1 MAQEGFKRK
10 LAAILSA
17 DVEGYSRLMN
27 DDEEATIRTLTA
39 YRSAMTRLIQQYRGR
54 VVDTTGDNLLAEFAS
69 AVDAVNCA
77 VEIQRELAERNAELP
92 EDRRMQFRI
101 GVNVG
106 DVVEEE
112 DRIYG
117 DGVNIA
123 ARVEGLAEA
132 GGICIS
138 GRVYDQVEN
147 KLDLGYDFLGEQE
160 VKNIAKPVRVYRV
173 LSYPGAA
180 AHRVIRAKRAGSRQ
194 WIRIVL
200 VLMILMVVGAGAIAI
215 RNLYLRPSPPQ
226 ESLLGKSSSG
236 GDAAVKILEEPTPI
250 TILIRMMESQ
260 DIWFQENII
269 NEFEKQ
275 NRCKV
280 ILRRFGTDY
289 ELVEILRKEG
299 EIWGKNN
306 VSLVKTPL
314 HLTLLLYKE
323 GLVKTYEDTLSDLE
337 FSKSEIDSWLQ
348 KIMDEFDPV
357 ALKFSRFSTITGE
370 KLHFLPRKLD
380 TRLMIYRKSKVA
392 DAVKNWHK
400 FKSQI
405 NAILKREN
413 GYGLPKNYNLES
425 DVNKWDFYDLLVVG
439 YYWANNEYDG
449 EKTARIA
456 HRSKNYSGTVIGL
469 IDRASQ
475 FGASKEDICNMHKSS
490 DAIIDMLF
498 WESIFRKYNLYCKGM
513 WQEDGWYG
521 YDIYMGIKNGN
532 VYLAWMHQLDCMLI
546 YGAEHLG
553 IKGFL
558 TEKEDLGVSIMPQGV
573 SFELKKDGLPQ
584 RTGSRKAHTSG
595 WFWGIP
601 KNSPQPELAYKL
613 AMFITSY
620 EYHLE
625 ESRNFYLIPIRKRV
639 RDTLKADLNAGWQA
653 EVYTKSFEQF
663 KINGDHLVPRFKTS
677 ADYKDFLDNYYEAFE
692 QIVIKKG
699 YSPAESESRVDRN
712 FIRQYL
718 EKRDHRPFCG

>member
-1 MAQEGFKRK
+1 
-10 LAAILSA
+10 
-17 DVEGYSRLMN
+17 
-27 DDEEATIRTLTA
+27 
-39 YRSAMTRLIQQYRGR
+39 
-54 VVDTTGDNLLAEFAS
+54 
-69 AVDAVNCA
+69 
-77 VEIQRELAERNAELP
+77 
-92 EDRRMQFRI
+92 
-101 GVNVG
+101 
-106 DVVEEE
+106 
-112 DRIYG
+112 
-117 DGVNIA
+117 
-123 ARVEGLAEA
+123 
-132 GGICIS
+132 
-138 GRVYDQVEN
+138 
-147 KLDLGYDFLGEQE
+147 
-160 VKNIAKPVRVYRV
+160 
-173 LSYPGAA
+173 
-180 AHRVIRAKRAGSRQ
+180 
-194 WIRIVL
+194 
-200 VLMILMVVGAGAIAI
+200 
-215 RNLYLRPSPPQ
+215 
-226 ESLLGKSSSG
+226 
-236 GDAAVKILEEPTPI
+236 
-250 TILIRMMESQ
+250 MESQ
-260 DIWFQENII
+260 EIWFQENII
-269 NEFEKQ
+269 KEFEKQ

-280 ILRRFGTDY
+280 IIRRFGADY

-299 EIWGKNN
+299 KVWEKNN

-314 HLTLLLYKE
+314 HLTLLLHKE
-323 GLVKTYEDTLSDLE
+323 GDVKTYEDTLSDLE

-348 KIMDEFDPV
+348 KIMDEFDSV

-392 DAVKNWHK
+392 DVVKNWYK

-405 NAILKREN
+405 NAILKTEN
-413 GYGLPKNYNLES
+413 GHGLPKNYKLES

-439 YYWANNEYDG
+439 YYWANTEYNG

-490 DAIIDMLF
+490 DAIIDMLY

-521 YDIYMGIKNGN
+521 YDIYKGIKNGK

-625 ESRNFYLIPIRKRV
+625 ESKNFYLIPIRKRV
-639 RDTLKADLNAGWQA
+639 RDTLKADLDAGWQA

-663 KINGDHLVPRFKTS
+663 KINGDHFVPRFQTL
-677 ADYKDFLDNYYEAFE
+677 ADYKDFLKNYYEAFE
-692 QIVIKKG
+692 QIVIKKK
-699 YSPAESESRVDRN
+699 YSLAGSEGRVDRN
-712 FIRQYL
+712 FIKQYL
-718 EKRDHRPFCG
+718 EKRDH

>member
-10 LAAILSA
+10 LTAILSA
-17 DVEGYSRLMN
+17 DVEGYSRHMN

-54 VVDTTGDNLLAEFAS
+54 VVDATGDNLLAEFAS

-77 VEIQRELAERNAELP
+77 VEIQRELAERNAKLSDE
-92 EDRRMQFRI
+92 RKMQFRI

-106 DVVEEE
+106 DVVEKE

-215 RNLYLRPSPPQ
+215 WDLYLRPSPPQ
-226 ESLLGKSSSG
+226 ESLLGKSSSE

-260 DIWFQENII
+260 EIWFQENII
-269 NEFEKQ
+269 KEFEKQ

-280 ILRRFGTDY
+280 IIRRFGADH

-299 EIWGKNN
+299 EVWEKSN

-314 HLTLLLYKE
+314 HLTLILHKE

-405 NAILKREN
+405 NANLKREN
-413 GYGLPKNYNLES
+413 GYGLPKNYKLES

-439 YYWANNEYDG
+439 YYWANTEYDG

-490 DAIIDMLF
+490 DAIIDMLY

-521 YDIYMGIKNGN
+521 YDIYKGIKNGK

-558 TEKEDLGVSIMPQGV
+558 TEKEDLGVSIVPQGV
-573 SFELKKDGLPQ
+573 SFGLKKDGLPQ
-584 RTGSRKAHTSG
+584 RTGTRKTHTSG

-601 KNSPQPELAYKL
+601 KNSPEPELAYKL

-625 ESRNFYLIPIRKRV
+625 ESKNFYLIPIRKRV

-653 EVYTKSFEQF
+653 EVYTKSFEQL
-663 KINGDHLVPRFKTS
+663 KINGEHLVPRFKTS
-677 ADYKDFLDNYYEAFE
+677 ADYKDFLHNYYAAFE
-692 QIVIKKG
+692 QIVIKKR
-699 YSPAESESRVDRN
+699 YSLAGSEGRVDRN
-712 FIRQYL
+712 FIKQYL
-718 EKRDHRPFCG
+718 EKRDH